1 MSWWR
6 WYHSLTTTL
15 NTPMF
20 PTPWCPPPSYSSWQR
35 RSSDSFPLD
44 TLEFGKE
51 CHYGYYCI
59 WSTFR
64 RISWGNNQI
73 QSRDYTKLF
82 VTLIIHAVPAFGVL
96 IQNTYPDEAI
106 CEWNIT
112 KIVPVFQRPVVKLL
126 ICKWFFC
133 VYIIVNAHNMPN

>member
-44 TLEFGKE
+44 TLELGKE

-64 RISWGNNQI
+64 RTSWGNNQI

-82 VTLIIHAVPAFGVL
+82 VTLIIHAVSAFGVL
-96 IQNTYPDEAI
+96 IQNHI
-106 CEWNIT
+106 QT
-112 KIVPVFQRPVVKLL
+112 KPFVNEISLKLCPCFKDLSSSYLFASGFSVF
-126 ICKWFFC
+126 I
-133 VYIIVNAHNMPN
+133 YMYM